1 MYIQATSPSQLLMF
15 LGEILRFT
23 QRFALMF
30 LQTSLPEICSDS
42 TGFGHQVE
50 GELLR
55 GFSGKA
61 CKGASLDNS
70 ETGSRPEACYFFCWL
85 KEMFMDQRWSL
96 GGAELVVKHMSIN
109 S

>member
-1 MYIQATSPSQLLMF
+1 MYRQATSPSQLLMF

-30 LQTSLPEICSDS
+30 LQTSLPEIRSDS

-50 GELLR
+50 GELLGG

-61 CKGASLDNS
+61 WCRVPFLPFSANV
-70 ETGSRPEACYFFCWL
+70 ETKTAHYF
-85 KEMFMDQRWSL
+85 
-96 GGAELVVKHMSIN
+96 
-109 S
+109 